1 MQTEISTTPA
11 VSPALFFKRFEEPM
25 RQNIGSYEYSPEVD
39 GLVFRLTAIQD
50 EVEQPGDGGSGS
62 ASGTYGSGGKWDA
75 DADAD
80 F

>member
-25 RQNIGSYEYSPEVD
+25 RQSIGAYEYSPEVD
-39 GLVFRLTAIQD
+39 GLVFRLTAAQD
-50 EVEQPGDGGSGS
+50 DLEQLPDDGSGS
-62 ASGTYGSGGKWDA
+62 ASGTYSSGGKWDA